1 MIFFTESGIP
11 SGFVSA
17 QPLPFI
23 PASRPFIFR
32 IFHLFNRRFGAVVTT
47 LNLFLFAGFAPGA
60 YGAGSGYG
68 FAWADNSK
76 QAQYTPSETYAF
88 NSSGGP
94 ISIQRRGTGI
104 YRVNFA
110 GLGGHGTAG
119 GNVQVTAYGNGSE
132 QCKVVS
138 WNSGRADFIIE
149 VKCIDI
155 QGRPAD
161 TQFSVHALWP
171 GQSTL
176 DSSGSSKEIDREILA
191 DGKVKIKLSDGSTRT
206 NFSGGYTITTPDGQ
220 SRTVLFSTQA
230 PTAIPP
236 SPPNGSPEQAWLE
249 YHSAG
254 LLNTL
259 SRMVN
264 FDQQSIDNYL
274 AAEGNVGIYDKIAK
288 RRQTL
293 DYMISE

>member
-1 MIFFTESGIP
+1 MNFLTESGVP
-11 SGFVSA
+11 SGPVSA

-23 PASRPFIFR
+23 PATRQFIFR
-32 IFHLFNRRFGAVVTT
+32 IFHAFDRRSGAVVIAI
-47 LNLFLFAGFAPGA
+47 NLLLLAGFAPGA

-68 FAWADNSK
+68 FAWANNSK
-76 QAQYTPSETYAF
+76 QARYTPSETYAF
-88 NSSGGP
+88 NSSGGS
-94 ISIQRRGTGI
+94 ISIQRRGTGT
-104 YRVNFA
+104 YQVNFA

-138 WNSGRADFIIE
+138 WNSGGADFIID

-155 QGRPAD
+155 QGGPAD
-161 TQFSVHALWP
+161 TQFSIHALWP

-176 DSSGSSKEIDREILA
+176 DSSGSSKEIYREILA
-191 DGKVKIKLSDGSTRT
+191 DGKVKIKLSDGSTRI

-230 PTAIPP
+230 PSAIPP
-236 SPPNGSPEQAWLE
+236 SPPDGSQEQVWLE
-249 YHSAG
+249 HHSQG
-254 LLNTL
+254 LLNTI

-274 AAEGNVGIYDKIAK
+274 AAEGDVGIYDKLAK

-293 DYMISE
+293 DFMVSE